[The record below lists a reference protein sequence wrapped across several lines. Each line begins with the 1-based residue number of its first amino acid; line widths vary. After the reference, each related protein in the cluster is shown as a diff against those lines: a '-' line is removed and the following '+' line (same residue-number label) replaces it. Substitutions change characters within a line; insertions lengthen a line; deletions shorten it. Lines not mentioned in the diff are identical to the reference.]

1 MQLRL
6 VESPRFQWF
15 SGMLLIR
22 RRRGAPDRDGFSPLR
37 VRGLIAPAA
46 HFRQLETD
54 ILTGGAHVAPPSSS
68 SSMPRFSGTRRSPSI
83 SRFGSAIEGGN
94 LEMVYPGSTASGD
107 LGLLLLSAV
116 DMEGGSRRYGRAAAV
131 RFVNGPSSERAAA
144 TGLRRFRTFPRPRR
158 NEEVRP

>member
-1 MQLRL
+1 MQLQL

-37 VRGLIAPAA
+37 IRGLIAPAA

-83 SRFGSAIEGGN
+83 SRFGSVIEGGN
-94 LEMVYPGSTASGD
+94 LEMVYPGSLPPAI
-107 LGLLLLSAV
+107 LA
-116 DMEGGSRRYGRAAAV
+116 
-131 RFVNGPSSERAAA
+131 FSS
-144 TGLRRFRTFPRPRR
+144 
-158 NEEVRP
+158 